1 MNASPRRPRSLLLLS
16 LLSLSAC
23 GGGSEP
29 KPAPTPQPPPTEKP
43 LATLR
48 GQLAVAP
55 DTALNGPVRLALA
68 WYPALLSEG
77 AGPVSKPVSIVT
89 EDIAYP
95 GGFPTNYTFNVRSAP
110 PAEALVQLGNGMQ
123 GKGAVGVLLAYS
135 DRNGNGK
142 LDTIPEEG
150 TPVDRVLSA
159 SLSWNRPPAFMVVYL
174 DSGQA
179 PATGMDRGFN
189 LVRLSDNLT
198 TDVVPLATTIPLA
211 LHDDPMLD
219 AFVCEAAWDD
229 TVEQAPCGLGG
240 EPVEGTLAFGGE
252 ILING
257 NQADVSLE
265 VFRDGE
271 GVEVAEVTVGD
282 HTATYDAALGRYTLH
297 LEDSSEFNGG
307 LVTVMAKHGREQ
319 VARTVQV
326 PSNFQVTWPTAPMSY
341 SPGQEVRAAWTQSH
355 GVSDYEVSLVA
366 GEQLLAYELT
376 QDRRLTL
383 SAGAYEGPAVVRVA
397 VTADSE
403 GLTVRRVREVPVS
416 FTTCD
421 TVTPGSGLQVEGEF
435 EQYARGVIDGESNSV
450 RVEVKDDGETV
461 TDARVVVGGF
471 DVPYM
476 NSEGAYHNVIFTIGG
491 GTVFGDSTELRV
503 MRGDEV
509 LCRTLTLPGDYDL
522 ALHGGLERPTGSP
535 LAVSWTRSAGA
546 VRYDLLLGSA
556 ADPSFVYS
564 ASTNEL
570 EHTFEKVDAV
580 GNLTL
585 RVGAVSYPA
594 HNDTLGW
601 MDVKRMRVGGA
612 IFTGVTTA
620 N

>member
-1 MNASPRRPRSLLLLS
+1 MNVSPRRPRSLLLLS
-16 LLSLSAC
+16 LLGLSAC

-29 KPAPTPQPPPTEKP
+29 KPPPTTNPPPSEKP

-55 DTALNGPVRLALA
+55 DAEVNGPVRLALA

-89 EDIAYP
+89 EDLVYT
-95 GGFPTNYTFNVRSAP
+95 GGFPASYTFDVKSTP
-110 PAEALVQLGNGMQ
+110 PAEALVQLGDGMQ
-123 GKGAVGVLLAYS
+123 GKGAVGILLAYS
-135 DRNGNGK
+135 DRNGNGR
-142 LDTIPEEG
+142 LDTIPEDG
-150 TPVDRVLSA
+150 APVDRVLGA
-159 SLSWNRPPAFMVVYL
+159 SLEWSRPPAFMVVYL

-179 PATGMDRGFN
+179 PATGMKQGFN
-189 LVRLSDNLT
+189 LARLNDNLS
-198 TDVVPLATTIPLA
+198 TDVVPLSTTIPLT
-211 LHDDPMLD
+211 LRDDPMLD

-229 TVEQAPCGLGG
+229 TSDQAPCALGG
-240 EPVEGTLAFGGE
+240 EPVEGTLAIGGE

-257 NQADVSLE
+257 DQADISLE

-271 GVEVAEVTVGD
+271 GVEAAEVTVGD

-297 LEDSSEFNGG
+297 LEDSSELNGG
-307 LVTVMAKHGREQ
+307 LVTVMAKQGNAK
-319 VARTVQV
+319 VARTVEV
-326 PSNFQVTWPTAPMSY
+326 PSNFQMTWPTPPMSY
-341 SPGQEVRAAWTQSH
+341 SPGEALRAAWTQSH

-376 QDRRLTL
+376 QDRWLTL

-416 FTTCD
+416 FTACD
-421 TVTPGSGLQVEGEF
+421 TVTPGSGLQVEGSF
-435 EQYARGVIDGESNSV
+435 EQYGRGGFDGESNSV

-491 GTVFGDSTELRV
+491 GTVFGDSTEMRV
-503 MRGDEV
+503 MRGNEV
-509 LCRTLTLPGDYDL
+509 LCRALTLPGDYNL
-522 ALHGGLERPTGSP
+522 ALHGERERPTGSP
-535 LAVSWTRSAGA
+535 LALSWTRSQGA
-546 VRYDLLLGSA
+546 ARYDLWLGKP
-556 ADPSFVYS
+556 ADPSVFYS

-570 EHTFEKVDAV
+570 EHTFEQVDAV
-580 GNLTL
+580 GELTL

-601 MDVKRMRVGGA
+601 MEVKRMRVGGA
-612 IFTGVTTA
+612 SFTGVTTA